1 MKMYV
6 IRSLESLAPSRRP
19 SRRDRTPFPSRI
31 HTLAVGVRCEIF
43 PCRRL
48 LLWLLSLHS
57 LDDGS
62 DLACSFLRGLRPTKA
77 EEFCVFCHVH
87 SYEYLHY
94 MLG

>member
-1 MKMYV
+1 MSFDLWKV
-6 IRSLESLAPSRRP
+6 KRRRVVPPGVTEPPSV
-19 SRRDRTPFPSRI
+19 

-43 PCRRL
+43 LCRL

-62 DLACSFLRGLRPTKA
+62 DLALAAYQSRRALCLTI
-77 EEFCVFCHVH
+77 FCHVH
-87 SYEYLHY
+87 SYEYLHH